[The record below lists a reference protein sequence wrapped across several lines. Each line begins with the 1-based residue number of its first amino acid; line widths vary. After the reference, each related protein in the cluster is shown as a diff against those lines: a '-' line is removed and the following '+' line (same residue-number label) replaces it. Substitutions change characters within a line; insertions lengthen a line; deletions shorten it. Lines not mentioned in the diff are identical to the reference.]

1 MLEPDFPDVEIQRLA
16 ALRALHVLDTPAE
29 SRFDQITALVS
40 LTFNCQIVLVSLVDA
55 DRQWFKSRQGLDAC
69 QTSRDISFCG
79 HAILQ
84 DGLFEICDAA
94 ADPRFADNPLV
105 TAAPFIR
112 FYAGYTLKSSD
123 GYALGTLCLIGSEP
137 RQLTA
142 EEKQRLA
149 GFAALCERELQNC
162 LLYEAQLSLVKSK
175 KLISAVTQLQSAFI
189 QTRDNHVAYDQLLAE
204 LLQVMDSEYGFIGE
218 ILIDSAGQPYLKTFA
233 LTNIAWDDATRAFY
247 QQHAPAGLE
256 FRNLN
261 TLFGAAIRTGEVV
274 IANAPA
280 TDPRA
285 TGIPSGHPPLNTF
298 LGLPI
303 SFNGSMNAMVGL
315 ANKPQGYTD
324 ADVQFLQPLIAAIG
338 QLVHARR
345 IETQNL
351 QYQTELAKLS
361 AVATKTTNQVIL
373 TDTSGKIIW
382 VNQPFERL
390 TGYTLD
396 EVVGQKP
403 GDMLQG
409 PASDPLQID
418 VMRQAIERGQSF
430 KVDIVNY
437 TKAGEPYWVRIQ
449 SDPVLDEQG
458 QLQGFIAIES
468 DISAERQQTALI
480 EQNEQRLTAVL
491 DATQIAT
498 WEWNVQTGE
507 TTYNERWADI
517 IGYTLAELQPVSV
530 NTWLQFSHPDD
541 LAASDQA
548 LQAHFAGK
556 TSHYDLYC
564 RMRHKDGHWV
574 WVHDRGQVKTWTAD
588 GKPLLMYG
596 THADVSAEKAIQ
608 LALKQNKDDMESL
621 LTNMPAVSY
630 RQTVQGDFTFISP
643 QIYQLTGYP
652 HAEFE
657 LHGQR
662 LTELM
667 HPDDVDDYQIA
678 TATASSQGFWNT
690 NFRLRHRD
698 GQWVWVNERVHQ
710 RVDEQGQCIGYDGFL
725 LDISDEVAAQQTIKR
740 QVTALETL
748 SDIASTAE
756 LDLDVQISDALA
768 KVSCLL
774 GFDCALV
781 LELKNGMLQLAYS
794 CNKSSSYIP
803 MPASIALLQQ
813 LRVTELQEIRPGMIA
828 AFDPWL
834 AVNQWPSVYA
844 VYLRWG
850 EQQGMLVFT
859 TDVWFNLQLTSGEK
873 MFVTLFVRWLNATL
887 ERFEHSAQL
896 QRLTSQLPGMLY
908 QFQLW
913 PDGRSAFPYSSPG
926 IMSIYEVTPAQVEQD
941 ATIAFSK
948 LHPDDLAKIQQ
959 SIEDSGTTLTRWHCV
974 YRTLLSDGAVR
985 WLEGSAQPQRL
996 EDGSTLWHGYIHD
1009 ITEEKNTA
1017 LELASSEARLRSF
1030 FALSPVGIA
1039 LNDLRTGR
1047 FVDVNQAMVQPSGYE
1062 FDEFMQ
1068 LDYWQLTPPEY
1079 AETEQQQLQ
1088 LLQQTGRYGPYEKEY
1103 LRRDGSRYPVLLN
1116 GVLFKDV
1123 SGRDLIWSIVEDI
1136 SVRKATETAL
1146 LNAKAMA
1153 ESAAQMKSMFL
1164 ANMSHEI
1171 RTPLNGV
1178 IGMLD
1183 LLARTP
1189 LTDQQ
1194 QAHLAVAI
1202 RSGQSLIS
1210 IINDVLDFS
1219 KIEAGKV
1226 SLELT
1231 DFSLTGA
1238 VQDVV
1243 SLLNHVAVAKNV
1255 ALHVQYGTLQQV
1267 DVCGDE
1273 VRFKQILSNLLGNA
1287 LKFTSAGAVTIE
1299 LSSRFQG
1306 NKAICDVQVSDT
1318 GIGMSAEQQE
1328 ALFTPFTQADIS
1340 TTRRFGGTGLGLAI
1354 SRQLCRLMDGDIS
1367 VSSQLGTGTCFS
1379 FYVALD
1385 AALTRQISAS
1395 PLCPIRT
1402 AELAGRHVLL
1412 VEDNEVNAMIA
1423 TMMLQEAG
1431 IQVKKAQTG
1440 RDALRVLA
1448 AELASSSKQIELIL
1462 MDCLMPEMDGFAATE
1477 AIRRGEA
1484 GAAWQSIP
1492 IIALTANAIVEEQK
1506 KCQAAGMNDFL
1517 SKPIQAHVLLAKL
1530 AEYLCPRGLLD
1541 AAVVNSQTDPLVNAG
1556 ATTSDPVP
1564 QISWDLDALRA
1575 QFGSMASIIPQLI
1588 PVFLQQ
1594 TDAISN
1600 DLNDMLARQ
1609 DWRGIQLKAHSL
1621 KGSSAQ
1627 LLLKELKDA
1636 AAAVEQQAQSLTQKQ
1651 PDASQIPDT
1660 TNALQISNTVLHLQ
1674 QVLEASRHRLR
1685 EAIL

>member
-1 MLEPDFPDVEIQRLA
+1 MLKPELPDTEIPRLA
-16 ALRALHVLDTPAE
+16 ALHELHVLDTPAE

-105 TAAPFIR
+105 TSAPFIR
-112 FYAGYTLKSSD
+112 FYAGHTLRSID

-137 RQLTA
+137 RQLTT

-149 GFAALCERELQNC
+149 GFAALCERELHNS

-189 QTRDNHVAYDQLLAE
+189 QTRDNQLAYDQLLAE
-204 LLQVMDSEYGFIGE
+204 LLQLMDSAYGFIGE

-247 QQHAPAGLE
+247 QQHAPTGLE

-261 TLFGAAIRTGEVV
+261 TLFGAGIRTGEVV

-280 TDPRA
+280 SDPRA

-303 SFNGSMNAMVGL
+303 VFNGSMNAMVGL

-324 ADVQFLQPLIAAIG
+324 ADVQFLQPLLAAIG

-373 TDTSGKIIW
+373 TDISGKIVW
-382 VNQPFERL
+382 VNQPFEQL

-396 EVVGQKP
+396 EVIGQKP

-418 VMRQAIERGQSF
+418 LMRQAIERGQSF

-468 DISAERQQTALI
+468 DISAERQQTTLI

-498 WEWNVQTGE
+498 WEWNIQSGE

-517 IGYTLAELQPVSV
+517 IGYTLAELQPVSI
-530 NTWLQFSHPDD
+530 NTWVQFSHPDD
-541 LAASDQA
+541 LEASNAA
-548 LQAHFAGK
+548 LQEHFAGK
-556 TSHYDLYC
+556 TNHYDLYC

-596 THADVSAEKAIQ
+596 THADVSAQKAIE
-608 LALKQNKDDMESL
+608 LALKQHKDDMESL

-630 RQTVQGDFTFISP
+630 RQTVQGNFSFISP

-662 LTELM
+662 LIELM
-667 HPDDVDDYQIA
+667 HPDDVDDYQ
-678 TATASSQGFWNT
+678 TATNAASPQGFRSA

-725 LDISDEVAAQQTIKR
+725 LDVTDEVASQQTIKR

-748 SDIASTAE
+748 SNIASTAE
-756 LDLDVQISDALA
+756 LDVDLQISDALMKTA
-768 KVSCLL
+768 AHL
-774 GFDCALV
+774 GFDDAMV
-781 LELKNGMLQLAYS
+781 LELRNGMLQMAFS
-794 CNKSSSYIP
+794 CGKSTRYAP
-803 MPASIALLQQ
+803 MPASITLLQQ
-813 LRVTELQEIRPGMIA
+813 LNAAELQEIRPGMNA

-834 AVNQWPSVYA
+834 ALNQWSCVYA

-850 EQQGMLVFT
+850 EQQGMLLFT
-859 TDVWFNLQLTSGEK
+859 TDVWFTLNLSASEK

-887 ERFEHSAQL
+887 ERVEHSAQL

-908 QFQLW
+908 QFQSW
-913 PDGRSAFPYSSPG
+913 PDGRTAFPYSSPG
-926 IMSIYEVTPAQVEQD
+926 ITAIYEVTPAQVEQD

-948 LHPDDLAKIQQ
+948 LHPDDLARIQQ
-959 SIEDSGTTLTRWHCV
+959 SIEDSSTTLTRWHCV
-974 YRTLLSDGAVR
+974 YRTLLSDGVVR

-1047 FVDVNQAMVQPSGYE
+1047 FVDVNQAMVQPSGYQIE
-1062 FDEFMQ
+1062 EFMQ

-1079 AETEQQQLQ
+1079 AEREQQQLQ
-1088 LLQQTGRYGPYEKEY
+1088 ILQQTGRYGPYEKEY

-1116 GVLFKDV
+1116 GVLFKDA

-1146 LNAKAMA
+1146 LNAKSMA

-1183 LLARTP
+1183 LLARTA

-1202 RSGQSLIS
+1202 RSGQSLMS

-1219 KIEAGKV
+1219 KIEAGKL
-1226 SLELT
+1226 SLEST
-1231 DFSLTGA
+1231 DFSLTDA
-1238 VQDVV
+1238 VQDVI
-1243 SLLNHVAVAKNV
+1243 SMFNHVAVAKHV
-1255 ALHVQYGTLQQV
+1255 ALYVQYGPLHQI

-1273 VRFKQILSNLLGNA
+1273 VRFKQIISNLLGNA

-1299 LSSRFQG
+1299 LSSRFDG
-1306 NKAICDVQVSDT
+1306 PKVICDVQVTDT

-1328 ALFTPFTQADIS
+1328 VLFSPFTQADVS

-1354 SRQLCRLMDGDIS
+1354 SRQLCHLMGGDIT
-1367 VSSQLGTGTCFS
+1367 VSSQLGEGSCFS

-1385 AALTRQISAS
+1385 IALTSKSSSAVIY
-1395 PLCPIRT
+1395 PLR
-1402 AELAGRHVLL
+1402 AEALAGRKVLL
-1412 VEDNEVNAMIA
+1412 VEDNEVNTMIA
-1423 TMMLQEAG
+1423 SMMLQEAG
-1431 IQVKKAQTG
+1431 MVVSKAQNG
-1440 RDALRVLA
+1440 LDALRVLA
-1448 AELASSSKQIELIL
+1448 AESSAGMPQIELIL
-1462 MDCLMPEMDGFAATE
+1462 MDCLMPEMDGFAATR
-1477 AIRRGEA
+1477 AIRGGEA
-1484 GAAWQSIP
+1484 GACWQTIP
-1492 IIALTANAIVEEQK
+1492 IIALTANAIVEEQS
-1506 KCQAAGMNDFL
+1506 KCRDAGMSDFL
-1517 SKPIQAHVLLAKL
+1517 SKPIQARVLLAKI
-1530 AEYLCPRGLLD
+1530 AEYLCPDTSSDHLL
-1541 AAVVNSQTDPLVNAG
+1541 ASNQPAPVP
-1556 ATTSDPVP
+1556 TTSPSTP
-1564 QISWDLDALRA
+1564 QVSWDLAALKD
-1575 QFGSMASIIPQLI
+1575 QFGSMASLIPQLI
-1588 PVFLQQ
+1588 PLFLHQ
-1594 TDAISN
+1594 TDSIATEL
-1600 DLNDMLARQ
+1600 DDMFARQ

-1621 KGSSAQ
+1621 KGSSGQ
-1627 LLLKELKDA
+1627 LLLIELKE
-1636 AAAVEQQAQSLTQKQ
+1636 AAAVVEQYAQDLSQQQ
-1651 PDASQIPDT
+1651 PDLQST
-1660 TNALQISNTVLHLQ
+1660 SNALHICNTILHLQ
-1674 QVLEASRHRLR
+1674 QVLAASRHKLR
-1685 EAIL
+1685 AAIL

>member
-40 LTFNCQIVLVSLVDA
+40 QTFNCQIVLVSLVDA

-84 DGLFEICDAA
+84 DGLFEVSDAA

-112 FYAGYTLKSSD
+112 FYAGHTLKSSD

-137 RQLTA
+137 RQLTS

-149 GFAALCERELQNC
+149 VFAALCERELQNS

-189 QTRDNHVAYDQLLAE
+189 QTRDNQVAYDQLLAE

-218 ILIDSAGQPYLKTFA
+218 ILTDSAGQPYLKTFA

-247 QQHAPAGLE
+247 QQHAPSGLE

-261 TLFGAAIRTGEVV
+261 TLFGAAIRSGEVV
-274 IANAPA
+274 IANEPA

-285 TGIPSGHPPLNTF
+285 TGIPPGHPPLNTF

-303 SFNGSMNAMVGL
+303 FFNGSMNAMVGL
-315 ANKPQGYTD
+315 ANKSQGYTD

-351 QYQTELAKLS
+351 QYQTELTKLS

-373 TDTSGKIIW
+373 TDVFGNIVW

-396 EVVGQKP
+396 EVKGRKP
-403 GDMLQG
+403 GHVLQG
-409 PASDPLQID
+409 PASDPQQID
-418 VMRQAIERGQSF
+418 VMRQAILHGRSF

-498 WEWNVQTGE
+498 WEWNIQTGE
-507 TTYNERWADI
+507 TTFNERWAEI
-517 IGYTLAELQPVSV
+517 IGYTLAELQPVSID
-530 NTWLQFSHPDD
+530 TWAQFSHPDD
-541 LAASDQA
+541 LVASDQA
-548 LQAHFAGK
+548 LQLHFAGK

-564 RMRHKDGHWV
+564 RMRHKQGHWV
-574 WVHDRGQVKTWTAD
+574 WVHDRGQVKTWTTD

-596 THADVSAEKAIQ
+596 THADVSVQKAIE

-630 RQTVQGDFTFISP
+630 RQSAQGDFTFISP

-662 LTELM
+662 LSELM
-667 HPDDVDDYQIA
+667 HPDDVDDYQA
-678 TATASSQGFWNT
+678 VKSVGSAQGFWNT
-690 NFRLRHRD
+690 NFRLHHRD
-698 GQWVWVNERVHQ
+698 GHWVWVNERVHQ
-710 RVDEQGQCIGYDGFL
+710 RFDEQGLCVGYDGFL
-725 LDISDEVAAQQTIKR
+725 LDISEEVAAQQTVRR
-740 QVTALETL
+740 QLTALETL
-748 SDIASTAE
+748 STIASNAE
-756 LDLDVQISDALA
+756 LDVDAQIGSALMKTAAHLGLDDAM
-768 KVSCLL
+768 
-774 GFDCALV
+774 V
-781 LELKNGMLQLAYS
+781 LELRNGMLQLAYS
-794 CNKSSSYIP
+794 CNKSNGYTP
-803 MPASIALLQQ
+803 MPASISLLQQ
-813 LRVTELQEIRPGMIA
+813 LSASELQEIRPGMIA

-834 AVNQWPSVYA
+834 AMNHWCCVYA
-844 VYLRWG
+844 IYLRWG
-850 EQQGMLVFT
+850 EKQGILVFT
-859 TDVWFNLQLTSGEK
+859 TDVWYTLSLTSSEK

-908 QFQLW
+908 QFQSW
-913 PDGRSAFPYSSPG
+913 PDGRTAFPYSSPG
-926 IMSIYEVTPAQVEQD
+926 IMSIYEVTPEQVERD
-941 ATIAFSK
+941 ASIAFSK
-948 LHPDDLAKIQQ
+948 LHPDDLARIQQ
-959 SIEDSGTTLTRWHCV
+959 SIEDSSATLTRWHCV
-974 YRTLLSDGAVR
+974 YRTLLRDGVVR

-1062 FDEFMQ
+1062 IDEFMQ

-1079 AETEQQQLQ
+1079 AEREQQQIQ
-1088 LLQQTGRYGPYEKEY
+1088 ILQQTGRYGPYEKEY

-1116 GVLFKDV
+1116 GVLFKDI

-1194 QAHLAVAI
+1194 QAHLAIAI

-1243 SLLNHVAVAKNV
+1243 SLLNHVADSKNV

-1299 LSSRFQG
+1299 LSSRFEEHRV
-1306 NKAICDVQVSDT
+1306 ICDVQVTDT
-1318 GIGMSAEQQE
+1318 GIGMSAEQQQ

-1354 SRQLCRLMDGDIS
+1354 SRQLCRLMGGDIS
-1367 VSSQLGTGTCFS
+1367 VSSQLGVGTCFS
-1379 FYVALD
+1379 FYVMLD
-1385 AALTRQISAS
+1385 AATTTASSARVPS
-1395 PLCPIRT
+1395 IQKP
-1402 AELAGRHVLL
+1402 AALAGRHVLL

-1423 TMMLQEAG
+1423 GMMLQEAG
-1431 IQVKKAQTG
+1431 ILVTKAYNG
-1440 RDALRVLA
+1440 RQALRVLA
-1448 AELASSSKQIELIL
+1448 TESADKSQQIELIL

-1484 GAAWQSIP
+1484 GANWQRIP

-1506 KCQAAGMNDFL
+1506 KCRDAGMDDFL
-1517 SKPIQAHVLLAKL
+1517 SKPIQAHVLLAKIT
-1530 AEYLCPRGLLD
+1530 EYLTQDRSSD
-1541 AAVVNSQTDPLVNAG
+1541 DAVVHDQASSAPIVTNA
-1556 ATTSDPVP
+1556 TPE
-1564 QISWDLDALRA
+1564 ISWDLAALKH
-1575 QFGSMASIIPQLI
+1575 QFGSMASIIPQLV

-1594 TDAISN
+1594 TDTIAT
-1600 DLNDMLARQ
+1600 DLDDMLVRQ

-1621 KGSSAQ
+1621 KGSSGQ
-1627 LLLKELKDA
+1627 LLLTELKEA
-1636 AAAVEQQAQSLTQKQ
+1636 SAVVEQQAQNLTQTK

-1660 TNALQISNTVLHLQ
+1660 TNALQISNTVRHLQ
-1674 QVLEASRHRLR
+1674 QVLEASRHKLR
-1685 EAIL
+1685 TSTL

>member
-1 MLEPDFPDVEIQRLA
+1 LLKPELPDTEIPRLA
-16 ALRALHVLDTPAE
+16 ALHDLHVLDTPAE

-55 DRQWFKSRQGLDAC
+55 ERQWFKSRQGLDAC

-84 DGLFEICDAA
+84 DGLFEIYDAA
-94 ADPRFADNPLV
+94 ADPRFVDNPLV
-105 TAAPFIR
+105 TSAPFIR
-112 FYAGYTLKSSD
+112 FYAGHTLKSRD
-123 GYALGTLCLIGSEP
+123 GYALGTLCLIDNEP
-137 RQLTA
+137 RQLNT

-149 GFAALCERELQNC
+149 GFAALCERELHNSS
-162 LLYEAQLSLVKSK
+162 LYEAQLSLVKSK

-189 QTRDNHVAYDQLLAE
+189 QTRDNQLAYGQLLAE
-204 LLQVMDSEYGFIGE
+204 LLQLMDSAYGFIGE

-233 LTNIAWDDATRAFY
+233 LTDIAWDDATRAFY
-247 QQHAPAGLE
+247 QQHAPTGLE

-274 IANAPA
+274 MANDPA

-285 TGIPSGHPPLNTF
+285 NGIPSGHPPLNTF
-298 LGLPI
+298 LGLPVF
-303 SFNGSMNAMVGL
+303 FNGSMNAMVGL
-315 ANKPQGYTD
+315 ANKPQGYNE
-324 ADVQFLQPLIAAIG
+324 ADVQFLQPLLAAIG

-345 IETQNL
+345 VETQNL

-373 TDTSGKIIW
+373 TDISGKIVW
-382 VNQPFERL
+382 VNQPFEQL

-396 EVVGQKP
+396 EVIGQKP

-418 VMRQAIERGQSF
+418 VMRQAIQHDQPF

-449 SDPVLDEQG
+449 SDPVLDEHG

-507 TTYNERWADI
+507 TNYNERWAEI
-517 IGYTLAELQPVSV
+517 IGYSLAELQPLSL
-530 NTWLQFSHPDD
+530 NTWVQFSHPDD
-541 LAASDQA
+541 LEASNAA
-548 LQAHFAGK
+548 LQEHFAGK

-564 RMRHKDGHWV
+564 RMRHKQGHWV

-596 THADVSAEKAIQ
+596 THADVSAQKAIE

-630 RQTVQGDFTFISP
+630 RQTAHGVFSFISP
-643 QIYQLTGYP
+643 QIQQLTGHS

-657 LHGQR
+657 LHGR
-662 LTELM
+662 LLTELM
-667 HPDDVDDYQIA
+667 HPDDLDDYQIVK
-678 TATASSQGFWNT
+678 TTASTQGFWNT

-698 GQWVWVNERVHQ
+698 GHWVWVNERVHQ
-710 RVDEQGQCIGYDGFL
+710 RFDEQGQCVGYDGFL
-725 LDISDEVAAQQTIKR
+725 LDISDEVVAQQTIKR
-740 QVTALETL
+740 QLTALETL

-756 LDLDVQISDALA
+756 LDAELQISDALMKTTA
-768 KVSCLL
+768 HL
-774 GFDCALV
+774 GFDDAMV
-781 LELKNGMLQLAYS
+781 LELRNGMLQLAFS
-794 CNKSSSYIP
+794 CHKSPSYTP

-813 LRVTELQEIRPGMIA
+813 LNAAELQEIRPGMNA

-834 AVNQWPSVYA
+834 AINQWSCVYA

-850 EQQGMLVFT
+850 EQQGMLIFT
-859 TDVWFNLQLTSGEK
+859 TDVWFTLNLTSSEK

-908 QFQLW
+908 QFQSW
-913 PDGRSAFPYSSPG
+913 PDGRTAFPYSSPG
-926 IMSIYEVTPAQVEQD
+926 ITAIYEVTPAQVEQD

-959 SIEDSGTTLTRWHCV
+959 SIEDSSATLTRWHCV
-974 YRTLLSDGAVR
+974 YRTLLSDGVVR

-1047 FVDVNQAMVQPSGYE
+1047 FVDVNQAMVQPSGYQM
-1062 FDEFMQ
+1062 DEFMQ

-1079 AETEQQQLQ
+1079 AEREQQQLQ
-1088 LLQQTGRYGPYEKEY
+1088 ILQQTGRYGPYEKEY
-1103 LRRDGSRYPVLLN
+1103 LRRDGGRYPVLLN
-1116 GVLFKDV
+1116 GVLFKDG

-1202 RSGQSLIS
+1202 RSGQSLMS

-1219 KIEAGKV
+1219 KIEAGKL
-1226 SLELT
+1226 SLEST
-1231 DFSLTGA
+1231 DFSLTVA

-1243 SLLNHVAVAKNV
+1243 SMLNHVAVAKHV
-1255 ALHVQYGTLQQV
+1255 ALHVQYGPLHQI

-1273 VRFKQILSNLLGNA
+1273 VRFKQIISNLLGNA

-1299 LSSRFQG
+1299 LSSRFDG
-1306 NKAICDVQVSDT
+1306 SKVICDVQVTDT

-1328 ALFTPFTQADIS
+1328 VLFSPFTQADVS

-1354 SRQLCRLMDGDIS
+1354 SRQLCRLMGGDIS
-1367 VSSQLGTGTCFS
+1367 LSSQLGQGSCFS

-1385 AALTRQISAS
+1385 VALTSKSNSGVI
-1395 PLCPIRT
+1395 CPMR
-1402 AELAGRHVLL
+1402 AEALAGRKVLL
-1412 VEDNEVNAMIA
+1412 VEDNEVNTMIA
-1423 TMMLQEAG
+1423 SMMLQEAG
-1431 IQVKKAQTG
+1431 VVVSKAQNG
-1440 RDALRVLA
+1440 LDALRVLA
-1448 AELASSSKQIELIL
+1448 AESSAGSAQIELIL
-1462 MDCLMPEMDGFAATE
+1462 MDCLMPEMDGFAATR

-1484 GAAWQSIP
+1484 GACWQTMP

-1506 KCQAAGMNDFL
+1506 KCRDAGMNDFL
-1517 SKPIQAHVLLAKL
+1517 SKPIQAKVLLAKI
-1530 AEYLCPRGLLD
+1530 AEYLCPE
-1541 AAVVNSQTDPLVNAG
+1541 VSSENSSASNQTGSVSTAITPPSITQV
-1556 ATTSDPVP
+1556 
-1564 QISWDLDALRA
+1564 SWDLAALQS
-1575 QFGSMASIIPQLI
+1575 QFGSMASLIPQLI
-1588 PVFLQQ
+1588 PVFLEQ
-1594 TDAISN
+1594 TDSIATTL
-1600 DLNDMLARQ
+1600 DDMLARQ
-1609 DWRGIQLKAHSL
+1609 DWRGIQIKAHSL
-1621 KGSSAQ
+1621 KGSSGQ
-1627 LLLKELKDA
+1627 LLLMELKEA
-1636 AAAVEQQAQSLTQKQ
+1636 AAAVEQYAQGL
-1651 PDASQIPDT
+1651 SQSGLPPAD
-1660 TNALQISNTVLHLQ
+1660 NAANLSEIRSAILLLQ

-1685 EAIL
+1685 AAIL